1 MNIAIIGTG
10 YVGLVSG
17 TCFAEMGVNVCC
29 IDKDRAKIEAL
40 RKGEIPIYEPGLAEL
55 VAKNRAQG
63 RLSFY
68 TDLRE
73 VINEVDILFIAVGT
87 PTGEGGEAD
96 LQYVFAVAEE
106 IGQLATKHL
115 LVVTK
120 STIPVGT
127 TDRVEEI
134 IRAGYAKRGLAT
146 LELDMANNPE
156 FLKEGAAIKDF
167 MSPDRVV
174 VGYKSDYA
182 KNLLHRLYRPFL
194 LNNYRVISM
203 DIHSSELT
211 KYASNAMLATRI
223 SFMNELANLAEAI
236 GADISLVREG
246 MGSDKRIGKAFLY
259 PGCGYGGSCFPK
271 DVQALASTG
280 REHGRPLTIIEQVH
294 KVNEWQKLR
303 PYEKVVEHL
312 GDLKGKKVAVWGL
325 AFKPETDDMRQAPS
339 IVVINE
345 LIKAGAEVVAFDPI
359 AIENARNI
367 LPSGVTYGQD
377 IYDAVEGADAL
388 ILLTEW
394 KQFRLPNWRR
404 VKELM
409 RGNLVVDGRNIY
421 PMDELEALGLVYT
434 GIGINKLITTKG
446 L

>member
-1 MNIAIIGTG
+1 MNISIIGTG

-29 IDKDRAKIEAL
+29 IDKDQTKIEAL
-40 RKGEIPIYEPGLAEL
+40 RRGEIPIYEPGLAEL

-68 TDLRE
+68 TDLGE

-345 LIKAGAEVVAFDPI
+345 LIKAGAEVAAFDPI

-377 IYDAVEGADAL
+377 IYDVVEGADAL

-394 KQFRLPNWRR
+394 KQFRLPNWKR

-421 PMDELEALGLVYT
+421 PMEELEALGLVYT
-434 GIGINKLITTKG
+434 GIGIN
-446 L
+446 

>member
-29 IDKDRAKIEAL
+29 IDKDQTKIEAL
-40 RKGEIPIYEPGLAEL
+40 RRGEIPIYEPGLAEL

-63 RLSFY
+63 RLTFH
-68 TDLRE
+68 TDLGE

-182 KNLLHRLYRPFL
+182 KELLHRLYRPFL

-312 GDLKGKKVAVWGL
+312 GDLKRKKVAVWGL

-345 LIKAGAEVVAFDPI
+345 LIKAGAEVSAFDPI

-394 KQFRLPNWRR
+394 KQFRLPNWKR

-421 PMDELEALGLVYT
+421 PSEELEALGLVYT
-434 GIGINKLITTKG
+434 GIGIN
-446 L
+446 

>member
-29 IDKDRAKIEAL
+29 IDKDQTKIEAL
-40 RKGEIPIYEPGLAEL
+40 RRGEIPIYEPGLAEL

-68 TDLRE
+68 TDLGE

-182 KNLLHRLYRPFL
+182 KELLHRLYRPFL

-345 LIKAGAEVVAFDPI
+345 LIKAGAEVSAFDPI

-394 KQFRLPNWRR
+394 KQFRLPNWKR

-421 PMDELEALGLVYT
+421 PMEELEALGLVYT
-434 GIGINKLITTKG
+434 GIGIN
-446 L
+446 

>member
-29 IDKDRAKIEAL
+29 IDKDQTKIEAL
-40 RKGEIPIYEPGLAEL
+40 RRGEIPIYEPGLAEL

-68 TDLRE
+68 TDLGE

-194 LNNYRVISM
+194 LNNYRVICM

-345 LIKAGAEVVAFDPI
+345 LIKAGAEVSAFDPI

-394 KQFRLPNWRR
+394 KQFRLPNWKR

-421 PMDELEALGLVYT
+421 PAEELEALGLEYK
-434 GIGINKLITTKG
+434 GIGIN
-446 L
+446 

>member
-68 TDLRE
+68 TDLGE

-106 IGQLATKHL
+106 IGQLATTHL

-194 LNNYRVISM
+194 LNNYRVICM

-345 LIKAGAEVVAFDPI
+345 LIKAGAEVSAFDPI

-377 IYDAVEGADAL
+377 IYEVVEGADAL

-394 KQFRLPNWRR
+394 KQFRLPNWKRI
-404 VKELM
+404 KELM

-421 PMDELEALGLVYT
+421 PMEELEALGLVYT
-434 GIGINKLITTKG
+434 GIGIN
-446 L
+446 

>member
-29 IDKDRAKIEAL
+29 IDKDQTKIEAL
-40 RKGEIPIYEPGLAEL
+40 RRGEIPIYEPGLAEL
-55 VAKNRAQG
+55 VAKNRDQG
-63 RLSFY
+63 RLTFH
-68 TDLRE
+68 TDLGE

-194 LNNYRVISM
+194 LNNYRVICM

-280 REHGRPLTIIEQVH
+280 REYGRPLTIIEQVH

-345 LIKAGAEVVAFDPI
+345 LIKAGAEVSAFDPI

-367 LPSGVTYGQD
+367 LPAQVAYGQD
-377 IYDAVEGADAL
+377 IYDVVEGADAL

-394 KQFRLPNWRR
+394 KQFRLPNWKR

-421 PMDELEALGLVYT
+421 PAEELEALGLVYT
-434 GIGINKLITTKG
+434 GIGIN
-446 L
+446 

>member
-29 IDKDRAKIEAL
+29 IDKDQTKIEAL
-40 RKGEIPIYEPGLAEL
+40 RRGEIPIYEPGLAEL
-55 VAKNRAQG
+55 VAKNRDQG
-63 RLSFY
+63 RLTFH
-68 TDLRE
+68 TDLGE

-96 LQYVFAVAEE
+96 LRYVFAVAEE

-182 KNLLHRLYRPFL
+182 KELLHRLYRPFL

-345 LIKAGAEVVAFDPI
+345 LIKAGAEVSAFDPI

-394 KQFRLPNWRR
+394 KQFRLPNWKR

-421 PMDELEALGLVYT
+421 PSEELEALGLVYT
-434 GIGINKLITTKG
+434 GIGIN
-446 L
+446 

>member
-29 IDKDRAKIEAL
+29 IDKEQTKIEAL
-40 RKGEIPIYEPGLAEL
+40 RRGEIPIYEPGLAEL
-55 VAKNRAQG
+55 VAKNRTQG

-68 TDLRE
+68 TDLGE

-345 LIKAGAEVVAFDPI
+345 LIKAGAEVSAFDPI

-377 IYDAVEGADAL
+377 IYDVVEGADAL

-394 KQFRLPNWRR
+394 KQFRLPNWKR

-421 PMDELEALGLVYT
+421 PAEELEALNLIYT
-434 GIGINKLITTKG
+434 GIGIN
-446 L
+446 

>member
-29 IDKDRAKIEAL
+29 IDKDQTKIEAL
-40 RKGEIPIYEPGLAEL
+40 RRGEIPIYEPGLAEL

-63 RLSFY
+63 RLTFH
-68 TDLRE
+68 TDLGE
-73 VINEVDILFIAVGT
+73 VINKVDILFIAVGT

-345 LIKAGAEVVAFDPI
+345 LIKAGAEVAAFDPI

-377 IYDAVEGADAL
+377 IYDVVEGADAL

-394 KQFRLPNWRR
+394 KQFRLPNWKR

-434 GIGINKLITTKG
+434 GIGIN
-446 L
+446 

>member
-1 MNIAIIGTG
+1 MNIAIVGTG

-29 IDKDRAKIEAL
+29 IDKDQTKIEAL
-40 RKGEIPIYEPGLAEL
+40 RRGEIPIYEPGLAEL

-63 RLSFY
+63 RLSFH
-68 TDLRE
+68 TDLGE

-96 LQYVFAVAEE
+96 LKQVFAVAEE
-106 IGQLATKHL
+106 IGTLATKHL

-120 STIPVGT
+120 STVPVGT
-127 TDRVEEI
+127 TERVEEI
-134 IRAGYAKRGLAT
+134 IRAGYANRGLAS
-146 LELDMANNPE
+146 LELDMASNPE

-174 VGYKSDYA
+174 VGYKSNYA
-182 KNLLHRLYRPFL
+182 KVLLHRLYRPFL
-194 LNNYRVISM
+194 LNNYRVIGM
-203 DIHSSELT
+203 DIRSSELT

-303 PYEKVVEHL
+303 PYEKAVEHL

-345 LIKAGAEVVAFDPI
+345 LIKAGAEVAAFDPI

-377 IYDAVEGADAL
+377 VYDVVEGADAL

-394 KQFRLPNWRR
+394 KQFRLPNWKR

-434 GIGINKLITTKG
+434 GIGIN
-446 L
+446 

>member
-29 IDKDRAKIEAL
+29 IDKDQTKIEAL
-40 RKGEIPIYEPGLAEL
+40 RRGEIPIYEPGLAEL
-55 VAKNRAQG
+55 VAKNRAQV

-68 TDLRE
+68 TDLGE
-73 VINEVDILFIAVGT
+73 VINKVDILFIAVGT

-182 KNLLHRLYRPFL
+182 KELLHRLYRPFL

-345 LIKAGAEVVAFDPI
+345 LIKAGAEVSAFDPI

-367 LPSGVTYGQD
+367 LPAQVAYGQD
-377 IYDAVEGADAL
+377 IYDVVEGADAL

-394 KQFRLPNWRR
+394 KQFRLPNWKR

-421 PMDELEALGLVYT
+421 PAEELEALGLEYK
-434 GIGINKLITTKG
+434 GIGIN
-446 L
+446 

>member
-29 IDKDRAKIEAL
+29 IDKDQTKIEAL
-40 RKGEIPIYEPGLAEL
+40 RRGEIPIYEPGLAEL

-68 TDLRE
+68 TDLGE

-106 IGQLATKHL
+106 IGQLATTHL

-182 KNLLHRLYRPFL
+182 KELLHRLYRPFL
-194 LNNYRVISM
+194 LNNYRVICM

-339 IVVINE
+339 IVVIHE
-345 LIKAGAEVVAFDPI
+345 LIKAGAEVSAFDPI

-367 LPSGVTYGQD
+367 LPAQVAYGQD
-377 IYDAVEGADAL
+377 IYDVVEGADAL

-394 KQFRLPNWRR
+394 KQFRLPNWKR

-421 PMDELEALGLVYT
+421 PAEELEALGLEYK
-434 GIGINKLITTKG
+434 GIGIN
-446 L
+446 

>member
-29 IDKDRAKIEAL
+29 IDKDQTKIEAL
-40 RKGEIPIYEPGLAEL
+40 RRGEIPIYEPGLAEL

-68 TDLRE
+68 TDLGE

-106 IGQLATKHL
+106 IGQLATTHL

-345 LIKAGAEVVAFDPI
+345 LIKAGAEVSAFDPI

-367 LPSGVTYGQD
+367 LPAQVAYGQD
-377 IYDAVEGADAL
+377 IYDVVEGADAL

-394 KQFRLPNWRR
+394 KQFRLPNWKR

-421 PMDELEALGLVYT
+421 PMDELEELGLEYK
-434 GIGINKLITTKG
+434 GIGIN
-446 L
+446 

>member
-40 RKGEIPIYEPGLAEL
+40 RRGEIPIYEPGLAEL

-68 TDLRE
+68 TDLGE

-194 LNNYRVISM
+194 LNNYRVICM

-345 LIKAGAEVVAFDPI
+345 LIKAGAEVSAFDPI

-394 KQFRLPNWRR
+394 KQFRLPNWKR

-421 PMDELEALGLVYT
+421 PAEELEALGLEYK
-434 GIGINKLITTKG
+434 GIGIN
-446 L
+446 

>member
-29 IDKDRAKIEAL
+29 IDKDQTKIEAL
-40 RKGEIPIYEPGLAEL
+40 RRGEIPIYEPGLAEL
-55 VAKNRAQG
+55 VAKNRTQG

-68 TDLRE
+68 TDLGE

-146 LELDMANNPE
+146 LELDIANNPE

-345 LIKAGAEVVAFDPI
+345 LIKAGAEVSAFDPI

-367 LPSGVTYGQD
+367 LPAQVSYGQD
-377 IYDAVEGADAL
+377 IYDVVEGADAL

-394 KQFRLPNWRR
+394 KQFRLPNWKR

-421 PMDELEALGLVYT
+421 PAEELEALNLIYT
-434 GIGINKLITTKG
+434 GIGIN
-446 L
+446 

>member
-40 RKGEIPIYEPGLAEL
+40 RRGEIPIYEPGLAEL

-63 RLSFY
+63 RLTFH
-68 TDLRE
+68 TDLGE

-182 KNLLHRLYRPFL
+182 KELLHRLYRPFL

-345 LIKAGAEVVAFDPI
+345 LIKAGAEVSAFDPI

-367 LPSGVTYGQD
+367 LPAQVAYGQD
-377 IYDAVEGADAL
+377 IYDVVEGADAL

-394 KQFRLPNWRR
+394 KQFRLPNWKR

-421 PMDELEALGLVYT
+421 PAEELEALGLVYT
-434 GIGINKLITTKG
+434 GIGIN
-446 L
+446 

>member
-40 RKGEIPIYEPGLAEL
+40 RRGEIPIYEPGLAEL

-63 RLSFY
+63 RLTFH
-68 TDLRE
+68 TDLGE

-182 KNLLHRLYRPFL
+182 KELLHRLYRPFL

-345 LIKAGAEVVAFDPI
+345 LIKAGAEVSAFDPI

-367 LPSGVTYGQD
+367 LPPQVAYGQD
-377 IYDAVEGADAL
+377 IYDVVEGADAL

-394 KQFRLPNWRR
+394 KQFRLPNWKR

-421 PMDELEALGLVYT
+421 PAEELEALGLAYK
-434 GIGINKLITTKG
+434 GIGIN
-446 L
+446 

>member
-29 IDKDRAKIEAL
+29 IDKDQTKIEAL
-40 RKGEIPIYEPGLAEL
+40 RRGEIPIYEPGLAEL

-68 TDLRE
+68 TDLGE
-73 VINEVDILFIAVGT
+73 VINKVDILFIAVGT

-182 KNLLHRLYRPFL
+182 KELLHRLYRPFL

-345 LIKAGAEVVAFDPI
+345 LIKTGAEVSAFDPI

-367 LPSGVTYGQD
+367 LPAQVAYGQD
-377 IYDAVEGADAL
+377 IYDVVEGADAL

-394 KQFRLPNWRR
+394 KQFRLPNWKH

-421 PMDELEALGLVYT
+421 PMEELEALGLAYK
-434 GIGINKLITTKG
+434 GIGIN
-446 L
+446 

>member
-17 TCFAEMGVNVCC
+17 TGFAEMGVNVCC

-68 TDLRE
+68 TDLGE

-194 LNNYRVISM
+194 LNNYRVICM

-345 LIKAGAEVVAFDPI
+345 LIKAGAEVAAFDPI

-377 IYDAVEGADAL
+377 IYDVVEGADAL

-394 KQFRLPNWRR
+394 KQFRLPNWKR

-434 GIGINKLITTKG
+434 GIGIN
-446 L
+446 

>member
-29 IDKDRAKIEAL
+29 IDKDQTKIEAL
-40 RKGEIPIYEPGLAEL
+40 RRGEIPIYEPGLAEL

-63 RLSFY
+63 RLTFH
-68 TDLRE
+68 TDLGE

-182 KNLLHRLYRPFL
+182 KELLHRLYRPFL

-345 LIKAGAEVVAFDPI
+345 LIKAGAEVSAFDPI

-394 KQFRLPNWRR
+394 KQFRLPNWKR

-421 PMDELEALGLVYT
+421 PSEELEALGLVYT
-434 GIGINKLITTKG
+434 GIGIN
-446 L
+446 

>member
-29 IDKDRAKIEAL
+29 IDKDQTKIEAL
-40 RKGEIPIYEPGLAEL
+40 RRGEIPIYEPGLAEL

-68 TDLRE
+68 TDLGE

-106 IGQLATKHL
+106 IGQLATTHL

-194 LNNYRVISM
+194 LNNYRVICM

-312 GDLKGKKVAVWGL
+312 GDLKGRKVAVWGL

-345 LIKAGAEVVAFDPI
+345 LIKVGAEVSAFDPI

-394 KQFRLPNWRR
+394 KQFRLPNWKR

-421 PMDELEALGLVYT
+421 PAEELEALGLVYT
-434 GIGINKLITTKG
+434 GIGIN
-446 L
+446 

>member
-29 IDKDRAKIEAL
+29 IDKDQTKIEAL
-40 RKGEIPIYEPGLAEL
+40 RRGEIPIYEPGLAEL

-68 TDLRE
+68 TDLGE

-194 LNNYRVISM
+194 LNNYRVICM

-345 LIKAGAEVVAFDPI
+345 LIKAGAEVSAFDPI

-367 LPSGVTYGQD
+367 LPAQVAYGQD
-377 IYDAVEGADAL
+377 IYDVVEGADAL

-394 KQFRLPNWRR
+394 KQFRLPNWKR

-421 PMDELEALGLVYT
+421 PAEELEALGLEYK
-434 GIGINKLITTKG
+434 GIGIN
-446 L
+446 

>member
-29 IDKDRAKIEAL
+29 IDKDQTKIEAL
-40 RKGEIPIYEPGLAEL
+40 RRGEIPIYEPGLAEL

-68 TDLRE
+68 TDLGE

-345 LIKAGAEVVAFDPI
+345 LIKAGAEVSAFDPI

-394 KQFRLPNWRR
+394 KQFRLPNWKR

-434 GIGINKLITTKG
+434 GIGIN
-446 L
+446 

>member
-29 IDKDRAKIEAL
+29 IDKDQTKIEAL
-40 RKGEIPIYEPGLAEL
+40 RRGEIPIYEPGLAEL

-63 RLSFY
+63 RLTFH
-68 TDLRE
+68 TDLGE

-339 IVVINE
+339 IVVIHE
-345 LIKAGAEVVAFDPI
+345 LIKAGAEVSAFDPI

-367 LPSGVTYGQD
+367 LPAQVAYGQD
-377 IYDAVEGADAL
+377 IYDVVEGADAL

-394 KQFRLPNWRR
+394 KQFRLPNWKR

-421 PMDELEALGLVYT
+421 PMEELEALGLVYT
-434 GIGINKLITTKG
+434 GIGIN
-446 L
+446 

>member
-29 IDKDRAKIEAL
+29 IDKDQTKIEAL
-40 RKGEIPIYEPGLAEL
+40 RRGEIPIYEPGLAEL
-55 VAKNRAQG
+55 VAKNRDQG
-63 RLSFY
+63 RLTFH
-68 TDLRE
+68 TDLGE

-106 IGQLATKHL
+106 IGQLATTHL

-182 KNLLHRLYRPFL
+182 KELLHRLYRPFL

-345 LIKAGAEVVAFDPI
+345 LIKAGAEVSAFDPI

-394 KQFRLPNWRR
+394 KQFRLPNWKR

-434 GIGINKLITTKG
+434 GIGIN
-446 L
+446 

>member
-29 IDKDRAKIEAL
+29 IDKDQTKIEAL
-40 RKGEIPIYEPGLAEL
+40 RRGEIPIYEPGLAGL

-68 TDLRE
+68 TDLGE

-106 IGQLATKHL
+106 IGQLATTHL

-182 KNLLHRLYRPFL
+182 KELLHRLYRPFL

-345 LIKAGAEVVAFDPI
+345 LIKAGAEVSAFDPI

-367 LPSGVTYGQD
+367 LPPQVAYGQD
-377 IYDAVEGADAL
+377 IYDVVEGADAL

-394 KQFRLPNWRR
+394 KQFRLPNWKR

-421 PMDELEALGLVYT
+421 PAEELEALGLAYK
-434 GIGINKLITTKG
+434 GIGIN
-446 L
+446 

>member
-40 RKGEIPIYEPGLAEL
+40 RRGEIPIYEPGLAEL

-68 TDLRE
+68 TDLGE

-194 LNNYRVISM
+194 LNNYRVICM

-345 LIKAGAEVVAFDPI
+345 LIKAGAEVSAFDPI

-367 LPSGVTYGQD
+367 LPAQVAYGQD
-377 IYDAVEGADAL
+377 IYDVVEGTDAL

-394 KQFRLPNWRR
+394 KQFRLPNWKR

-421 PMDELEALGLVYT
+421 PMDELEELGLEYK
-434 GIGINKLITTKG
+434 GIGIN
-446 L
+446 

>member
-17 TCFAEMGVNVCC
+17 TCFAEMGVNVSC
-29 IDKDRAKIEAL
+29 IDKDRTKIEAL
-40 RKGEIPIYEPGLAEL
+40 ERGKLPIYEPGLAEL
-55 VAKNRAQG
+55 VAQNRAEG
-63 RLSFY
+63 RLTFH
-68 TDLRE
+68 TDLGK
-73 VINEVDILFIAVGT
+73 VINEVEVLFIAVGT

-96 LQYVFAVAEE
+96 LKQVFAVAEE
-106 IGQLATKHL
+106 IGALATTHL

-120 STIPVGT
+120 STVPVGT
-127 TDRVEEI
+127 TERVEEI
-134 IRAGYAKRGLAT
+134 IRAGYARRGLEH
-146 LELDMANNPE
+146 LELDMASNPE

-174 VGYKSDYA
+174 VGYRSEYA
-182 KNLLHRLYRPFL
+182 GELLSRLYRPFL
-194 LNNYRVISM
+194 LNNYRVIAM
-203 DIHSSELT
+203 DIRSSELT

-280 REHGRPLTIIEQVH
+280 RAHGRPLTIIEQVH
-294 KVNEWQKLR
+294 EVNERQKLR
-303 PYEKVVEHL
+303 PFEKVAEQL
-312 GDLKGKKVAVWGL
+312 GSLKEKKVAVWGL

-339 IVVINE
+339 IVVIRQ
-345 LIKAGAEVVAFDPI
+345 LIKAGAEVAAFDPI
-359 AIENARNI
+359 AIDNARSI
-367 LPSGVTYGQD
+367 LPPQVAYGQD
-377 IYDAVEGADAL
+377 IYEVVEGADAL

-421 PMDELEALGLVYT
+421 PVEELEALGLEYK
-434 GIGINKLITTKG
+434 GIGIN
-446 L
+446 

>member
-29 IDKDRAKIEAL
+29 IDKDQTKIEAL
-40 RKGEIPIYEPGLAEL
+40 RRGEIPIYEPGLAEL

-68 TDLRE
+68 TDLGE

-194 LNNYRVISM
+194 LNNYRVICM

-345 LIKAGAEVVAFDPI
+345 LIKAGAEVSAFDPI

-394 KQFRLPNWRR
+394 KQFRLPNWKR

-434 GIGINKLITTKG
+434 GIGIN
-446 L
+446 

>member
-29 IDKDRAKIEAL
+29 IDKDQTKIEAL
-40 RKGEIPIYEPGLAEL
+40 RRGEIPIYEPGLAEL

-63 RLSFY
+63 RLTFH
-68 TDLRE
+68 TDLGE

-182 KNLLHRLYRPFL
+182 KELLHRLYRPFL

-345 LIKAGAEVVAFDPI
+345 LIKAGAEVSAFDPI

-367 LPSGVTYGQD
+367 LPAQVAYGQD
-377 IYDAVEGADAL
+377 IYDVVEGADAL

-394 KQFRLPNWRR
+394 KQFRLPNWKR

-421 PMDELEALGLVYT
+421 PAEELEALGLVYT
-434 GIGINKLITTKG
+434 GIGIN
-446 L
+446 

>member
-29 IDKDRAKIEAL
+29 IDKDQTKIEAL
-40 RKGEIPIYEPGLAEL
+40 RRGEIPIYEPGLAEL
-55 VAKNRAQG
+55 VAKNRDQG
-63 RLSFY
+63 RLTFH
-68 TDLRE
+68 TDLGE

-96 LQYVFAVAEE
+96 LRYVFAVAEE

-182 KNLLHRLYRPFL
+182 KELLHRLYRPFL

-345 LIKAGAEVVAFDPI
+345 LIKAGAEVSAFDPI

-394 KQFRLPNWRR
+394 KQFRLPNWKR

-421 PMDELEALGLVYT
+421 PAEELEALGLEYK
-434 GIGINKLITTKG
+434 GIGIN
-446 L
+446 

>member
-29 IDKDRAKIEAL
+29 IDKDQTKIEAL
-40 RKGEIPIYEPGLAEL
+40 RRGEIPIYEPGLAEL

-68 TDLRE
+68 TDLGE

-182 KNLLHRLYRPFL
+182 KELLHRLYRPFL
-194 LNNYRVISM
+194 LNNYRVICM

-345 LIKAGAEVVAFDPI
+345 LIKAGAEVSAFDPI

-394 KQFRLPNWRR
+394 KQFRLPNWKR

-434 GIGINKLITTKG
+434 GIGIN
-446 L
+446 

>member
-17 TCFAEMGVNVCC
+17 TCFAEMGVNVSC
-29 IDKDRAKIEAL
+29 IDKDRTKIEAL
-40 RKGEIPIYEPGLAEL
+40 ERGELPIYEPGLAEL
-55 VAKNRAQG
+55 VAQNRAEG
-63 RLSFY
+63 RLTFH
-68 TDLRE
+68 TDLGE
-73 VINEVDILFIAVGT
+73 VINEVEVLFIAVGT

-96 LQYVFAVAEE
+96 LKQVFAVAQE
-106 IGQLATKHL
+106 IGALATKHL

-120 STIPVGT
+120 STVPVGT
-127 TDRVEEI
+127 TERVEEI
-134 IRAGYAKRGLAT
+134 IRAGYAQRGLEH
-146 LELDMANNPE
+146 LELDMASNPE

-174 VGYKSDYA
+174 VGYKSEYA
-182 KNLLHRLYRPFL
+182 GELLSRLYRPFL
-194 LNNYRVISM
+194 LNNYRVIAM
-203 DIHSSELT
+203 DIRSSELT

-280 REHGRPLTIIEQVH
+280 RAHGRPLTIIEQVH
-294 KVNEWQKLR
+294 EVNERQKLR
-303 PYEKVVEHL
+303 PFEKVAEQL
-312 GDLKGKKVAVWGL
+312 GSLKGKKVAVWGL

-339 IVVINE
+339 IVVIRQ
-345 LIKAGAEVVAFDPI
+345 LIEAGAEVAAFDPI
-359 AIENARNI
+359 AIDNARSI
-367 LPSGVTYGQD
+367 LPPQVAYGQD
-377 IYDAVEGADAL
+377 IYDVVEGADAL

-409 RGNLVVDGRNIY
+409 RGTLVVDGRNIY
-421 PMDELEALGLVYT
+421 PVEELEALGLEYK
-434 GIGINKLITTKG
+434 GIGIN
-446 L
+446 

>member
-29 IDKDRAKIEAL
+29 IDKDQTKIEAL
-40 RKGEIPIYEPGLAEL
+40 RRGEIPIYEPGLAEL

-68 TDLRE
+68 TDLGE

-182 KNLLHRLYRPFL
+182 KELLHRLYRPFL

-345 LIKAGAEVVAFDPI
+345 LIKAGAEVSAFDPI

-367 LPSGVTYGQD
+367 LPAQVAYGQD
-377 IYDAVEGADAL
+377 IYDVVEGADAL

-394 KQFRLPNWRR
+394 KQFRLPNWKR

-421 PMDELEALGLVYT
+421 PAEELEALGLEYK
-434 GIGINKLITTKG
+434 GIGIN
-446 L
+446 

>member
-29 IDKDRAKIEAL
+29 IDKDQTKIEAL
-40 RKGEIPIYEPGLAEL
+40 RRGEIPIYEPGLAEL

-68 TDLRE
+68 TDLGE
-73 VINEVDILFIAVGT
+73 VINKVDILFIAVGT

-182 KNLLHRLYRPFL
+182 KELLHRLYRPFL

-345 LIKAGAEVVAFDPI
+345 LIKAGAEVSAFDPI

-367 LPSGVTYGQD
+367 LPAQVAYGQD
-377 IYDAVEGADAL
+377 IYDVVEGADAL

-394 KQFRLPNWRR
+394 KQFRLPNWKR

-421 PMDELEALGLVYT
+421 PMDELEELGLEYK
-434 GIGINKLITTKG
+434 GIGIN
-446 L
+446 

>member
-68 TDLRE
+68 TDLGE

-194 LNNYRVISM
+194 LNNYRVICM
-203 DIHSSELT
+203 DIRSSELT

-345 LIKAGAEVVAFDPI
+345 LIKAGAEVAAFDPI

-377 IYDAVEGADAL
+377 IYDVVEGADAL

-394 KQFRLPNWRR
+394 KQFRLPNWKR

-421 PMDELEALGLVYT
+421 PMEELEALGLVYT
-434 GIGINKLITTKG
+434 GIGIN
-446 L
+446 